1 MPFVLDCSV
10 AMAWVFRDEATDA
23 TDRLRDMLGENRAL
37 VPALWPT
44 ETANALLAAT
54 RRKRIEREEWPRL
67 RMQLNALPIDVDA
80 VSTARTWGPVL
91 DLAAVHGLTVYD
103 ATYLELVMRSGLPLA
118 TLDRALRIA
127 AQAEGC
133 MMPVLG

>member
-10 AMAWVFRDEATDA
+10 TMAWVFRDEATDG

-67 RMQLNALPIDVDA
+67 RMQLNALPIDVDP

-91 DLAAVHGLTVYD
+91 DLAAVHDLTVYD
-103 ATYLELVMRSGLPLA
+103 ATYLELAMRRGLPLA
-118 TLDRALRIA
+118 TLDRALRTA
-127 AQAEGC
+127 ARVEGC
-133 MMPVLG
+133 MMPTFE

>member
-10 AMAWVFRDEATDA
+10 TMAWVFRDEATNA
-23 TDRLRDMLGENRAL
+23 TDRLRDMLGKNRAL

-54 RRKRIEREEWPRL
+54 RRKRIGREEWSRL
-67 RMQLNALPIDVDA
+67 RMQLNALPIDVDP

-91 DLAAVHGLTVYD
+91 DLAAVHDLTVYD
-103 ATYLELVMRSGLPLA
+103 ATYLELAMRSGFPLA

>member
-1 MPFVLDCSV
+1 MSFVLDCSV
-10 AMAWVFRDEATDA
+10 TMAWVFRDEATGA
-23 TDRLRDMLGENRAL
+23 TDRLRDMLGKNRAL

-54 RRKRIEREEWPRL
+54 RRKRIGREEWSRL
-67 RMQLNALPIDVDA
+67 RMQLNALPIDVDP

-91 DLAAVHGLTVYD
+91 DLAAVHDLTVYD
-103 ATYLELVMRSGLPLA
+103 ATYLELAMRSGFPLA

>member
-10 AMAWVFRDEATDA
+10 TMAWMFRDEATDA
-23 TDRLRDMLGENRAL
+23 TDRLRDMLDENRAL

-54 RRKRIEREEWPRL
+54 RRKRIEREEWRRL
-67 RMQLNALPIDVDA
+67 RTQLNALPIDVDP
-80 VSTARTWGPVL
+80 VSTARAWGPAL
-91 DLAAVHGLTVYD
+91 DLAAVHDLTVYD
-103 ATYLELVMRSGLPLA
+103 ATYLELAMRSGLPLA
-118 TLDRALRIA
+118 TLDRALGAA

-133 MMPVLG
+133 MTPMFE

>member
-10 AMAWVFRDEATDA
+10 TMAWMFRDEATDA
-23 TDRLRDMLGENRAL
+23 TDRLRDMLDENRAL

-54 RRKRIEREEWPRL
+54 RRKRIKREEWPRL
-67 RMQLNALPIDVDA
+67 RTQLNALPIDIDP
-80 VSTARTWGPVL
+80 VSAARAWGPAL
-91 DLAAVHGLTVYD
+91 DLAAVHDLTVYD
-103 ATYLELVMRSGLPLA
+103 ATYLELAMRRGLPLA
-118 TLDRALRIA
+118 TLDRALGAA

-133 MMPVLG
+133 MMPMFE

>member
-10 AMAWVFRDEATDA
+10 TMAWVFRDEATDA
-23 TDRLRDMLGENRAL
+23 TDRLRDVLGENRAL

-44 ETANALLAAT
+44 ETANALLVAT

-67 RMQLNALPIDVDA
+67 RMQLNALPIDVDP
-80 VSTARTWGPVL
+80 VSTTRTWGPVL
-91 DLAAVHGLTVYD
+91 DLATVHELTVYD
-103 ATYLELVMRSGLPLA
+103 ATYLELAMRSGLQLA

-133 MMPVLG
+133 MMPVLR